1 MGTFDWTK
9 PKPLLPLDKYIVG
22 HARTY
27 SSELIITDSAAG
39 ATAYACGSKTYNQA
53 IGVHPDG
60 SACASFVEA
69 AKMSGLRVG
78 VVTNTRVTHA
88 TPASFISHCGDRN
101 LEYNIA
107 NQEARNVTYDLLFGG
122 GKQYF
127 DSRRP
132 DGQDL
137 IAHMQSKG
145 FNFYQTNAEMQSARL
160 PALGLFADSH
170 LDYEIDRKLNAS
182 STQPSHSA
190 MVKKALELLSATTE
204 NFVLI
209 IESGKIDLSSHNN
222 DAAAH
227 YWEVHEYQNTIKVI
241 EDFLVGRRDTAVI
254 ATSDHSTGGI
264 STGANLRN
272 MSYPPYTWHPS
283 VILRV
288 NASVENMA
296 NQIIAGADLE
306 TVYRTATG
314 LDLANDYPSQY
325 SLLLETPPSTGNPY
339 TNYLSDAVNAKALIG
354 WTSMGHTGVDVNVYQ
369 FGNRIHQ
376 ITGVLDN
383 TFIGQI
389 VVKEFDLEKQMQ
401 DLAEKYSGWYPD
413 LISESDRVL
422 LQQEYMEHHHL
433 QYLTHD

>member
-1 MGTFDWTK
+1 
-9 PKPLLPLDKYIVG
+9 
-22 HARTY
+22 
-27 SSELIITDSAAG
+27 
-39 ATAYACGSKTYNQA
+39 
-53 IGVHPDG
+53 
-60 SACASFVEA
+60 
-69 AKMSGLRVG
+69 MSGLRVG

-222 DAAAH
+222 DVRTLSL
-227 YWEVHEYQNTIKVI
+227 WIMPE
-241 EDFLVGRRDTAVI
+241 
-254 ATSDHSTGGI
+254 I
-264 STGANLRN
+264 S
-272 MSYPPYTWHPS
+272 
-283 VILRV
+283 
-288 NASVENMA
+288 
-296 NQIIAGADLE
+296 
-306 TVYRTATG
+306 
-314 LDLANDYPSQY
+314 
-325 SLLLETPPSTGNPY
+325 
-339 TNYLSDAVNAKALIG
+339 
-354 WTSMGHTGVDVNVYQ
+354 
-369 FGNRIHQ
+369 
-376 ITGVLDN
+376 
-383 TFIGQI
+383 
-389 VVKEFDLEKQMQ
+389 
-401 DLAEKYSGWYPD
+401 
-413 LISESDRVL
+413 
-422 LQQEYMEHHHL
+422 
-433 QYLTHD
+433 